1 MGIKNNNGL
10 FFTCSL
16 IEYIGRI
23 IKRTRCEVVDFLGKD
38 RIKRI
43 YEYADIF
50 HLSLI
55 HI

>member
-23 IKRTRCEVVDFLGKD
+23 IKRTRCEVVDFWEKTGLKEFMICGC
-38 RIKRI
+38 
-43 YEYADIF
+43 
-50 HLSLI
+50 LSL
-55 HI
+55 